1 MKIRNILFG
10 YRYTE
15 GKLVFHPTESE
26 VMKEIYKAYLEGN
39 SLLKLSERLN
49 ERQIEY
55 MPGVGDYTAWSD
67 GINQGLCDY

>member
-39 SLLKLSERLN
+39 SLQTALKREKIM
-49 ERQIEY
+49 Q
-55 MPGVGDYTAWSD
+55 
-67 GINQGLCDY
+67 

>member
-49 ERQIEY
+49 ERQIE
-55 MPGVGDYTAWSD
+55 
-67 GINQGLCDY
+67 

>member
-39 SLLKLSERLN
+39 SLLKPVSYTHLDVYK
-49 ERQIEY
+49 RQSADRNTH
-55 MPGVGDYTAWSD
+55 GF
-67 GINQGLCDY
+67 